1 MGTHGT
7 GGFERRVLGS
17 VTERVLR
24 RAVCPVLI
32 VPRPAT
38 GSGSTPP
45 ALNKSISLCPVDF
58 SEASKEALK
67 HAVSLAAEAPA
78 RLIVMNVIS
87 VFASSESR
95 PGF

>member
-1 MGTHGT
+1 M
-7 GGFERRVLGS
+7 
-17 VTERVLR
+17 
-24 RAVCPVLI
+24 
-32 VPRPAT
+32 
-38 GSGSTPP
+38 
-45 ALNKSISLCPVDF
+45 CPVDF